1 MDQKTRKNGIRANE
15 KEGEGGRGKGETVE
29 DKRVKGEGSKG
40 RSYLKLV
47 KIFKMTS
54 LHESLSPSSKIGE

>member
-29 DKRVKGEGSKG
+29 DKRVKGEGGKG
-40 RSYLKLV
+40 RSYLN
-47 KIFKMTS
+47 
-54 LHESLSPSSKIGE
+54 